1 MPEQI
6 SNNKRIAKNTLIL
19 YFRMGITLIVSLY
32 TSRVI
37 LAALGVEDYGIYN
50 VVGGVVALLNIIS
63 GSMTAATGRFLSY
76 ELGRGQDNQ
85 LNETFSTLLNVHIMI
100 GVVVLIL
107 GEVLGMWFLE
117 NKLNIPPDRIE
128 ASIWVL
134 QFSLLSFF
142 FTVINVPYSASV
154 VSHEEMGV
162 FAYISIFE
170 VIAKLAVAFIL
181 TYTQH
186 DRLIVYALL
195 LAVVSIITQFVYY
208 IYCRKFDEC
217 RFRIVFDTSLIKN
230 IVSFIGWAFL
240 GNASVVIKNQGVTVL
255 LNMFFGPVVNA
266 AQGVA
271 NQVES
276 ISSRFV
282 YSYMMA
288 ANPQIIKLYSADE
301 KPLMHNLI
309 FRSSK
314 FSAFLLLLLLSPVVL
329 NIDLLLGLW
338 LKEVPDHSSAFVVL
352 TLIYA
357 FLDTLTA
364 PLVTGVLSTAKIKRY
379 ELLITFSYLAMVAVI
394 YACFKLGMAAEVAF
408 IVSILCKLVVL
419 FILLFESN
427 KLYDLPL
434 GAYLKRV
441 VVPVFLPLVAP
452 IGVYIG
458 LKFIVLTG
466 LSQFLISSV
475 VVTILLASIIWLA
488 GLETGE
494 KDFIKNTIHTK
505 VLSKLKSNGK
515 N

>member
-6 SNNKRIAKNTLIL
+6 SNNKRIAKNTMIL

-76 ELGRGQDNQ
+76 ELGRGPENQ
-85 LNETFSTLLNVHIMI
+85 LKETFSTLLNVHIMI

-107 GEVLGMWFLE
+107 GEIFGMWFLE

-195 LAVVSIITQFVYY
+195 LAAVCIITQFVYY
-208 IYCRKFDEC
+208 IYCRKFEEC
-217 RFRIVFDTSLIKN
+217 RFRIVYDTSLLKN

-301 KPLMHNLI
+301 RQLMHNLI

-419 FILLFESN
+419 FILLYESH

-434 GAYLKRV
+434 GTYLKKV
-441 VVPVFLPLVAP
+441 VVPVCLPLVAP
-452 IGVYIG
+452 IGVYMG

-466 LSQFLISSV
+466 LSKFLISSV
-475 VVTILLASIIWLA
+475 VVTILLTSIIWLA

-515 N
+515 I